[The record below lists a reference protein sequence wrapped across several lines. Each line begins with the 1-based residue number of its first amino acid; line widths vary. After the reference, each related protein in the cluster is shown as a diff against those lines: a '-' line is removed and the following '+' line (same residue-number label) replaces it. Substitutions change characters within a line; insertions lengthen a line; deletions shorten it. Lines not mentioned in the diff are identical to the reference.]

1 MGNLQKSLYLC
12 KRKEDMIAD
21 TAYIQLRFEEYN
33 RLYFGGEL
41 PTIPIRLSNAKGF
54 LGKVCYKRVR
64 KKNNLLGRIGGRIEY
79 ENTDFVLRINTRID
93 LPEEVVEDT
102 ILHEMIHY
110 YIAYHQWQDTST
122 HGALFRRE
130 MDRINRTGNRHI
142 GISLRLTTEQQTQ
155 AIGTP
160 KMRIA
165 GIVYFK
171 DGKLGIKI
179 VPKQIRAILQF
190 QRQAEQHFDI
200 NHIDWYITKD
210 EYFSKYP
217 SSAALRIYL
226 IDDYTKLNSAL
237 RNARRILYDGQNIRM
252 EPNRDSNLSW

>member
-1 MGNLQKSLYLC
+1 
-12 KRKEDMIAD
+12 MIAN

-41 PTIPIRLSNAKGF
+41 PPIPIRLSNAKGF

-64 KKNNLLGRIGGRIEY
+64 KKNNLLGVIRGKAEY

-110 YIAYHQWQDTST
+110 YIACHQWQDTST
-122 HGALFRRE
+122 HGQLFRRE
-130 MDRINRTGNRHI
+130 MERINQAGNRHI
-142 GISLRLTTEQQTQ
+142 TISHRLTTEQQTQ
-155 AIGTP
+155 AIGTA
-160 KMRIA
+160 KIRIV
-165 GIVYFK
+165 GIVYFR
-171 DGKLGIKI
+171 DGKTGIKI

-190 QRQAEQHFDI
+190 QRQAGLHFDI
-200 NHIDWYITKD
+200 DHIDWYLTKD
-210 EYFSKYP
+210 EYFGKYP
-217 SSAALRIYL
+217 SSTALRIYL
-226 IDDYTKLNSAL
+226 IEDNAKLQEAL
-237 RNARRILYDGQNIRM
+237 HGARRILYDGHSVRI

>member
-1 MGNLQKSLYLC
+1 
-12 KRKEDMIAD
+12 MIAD
-21 TAYIQLRFEEYN
+21 IAYIQQRFEEYN

-41 PTIPIRLSNAKGF
+41 PPIPIRLSNAKGF

-64 KKNNLLGRIGGRIEY
+64 KKVNLFGFLGGKTEY
-79 ENTDFVLRINTRID
+79 RNTDFVLRINTRID

-122 HGALFRRE
+122 HGQLFRRE
-130 MDRINRTGNRHI
+130 MQRINQVGNRHI
-142 GISLRLTTEQQTQ
+142 SISHRLTTEQQTQ
-155 AIGTP
+155 AIGTV

-165 GIVYFK
+165 GVVYFK

-179 VPKQIRAILQF
+179 VPKQIRAILLF

-200 NHIDWYITKD
+200 DHIDWYITKD
-210 EYFSKYP
+210 EYFCKYP
-217 SSAALRIYL
+217 SSTALRIYL
-226 IDDYTKLNSAL
+226 VDDHAKLHFAL
-237 RNARRILYDGQNIRM
+237 SNARRILYDGQSVRM
-252 EPNRDSNLSW
+252 ESNQDSNLSW